1 VLSVQRTFESAL
13 FCYWI

>member
-1 VLSVQRTFESAL
+1 VLGVQRTFESAL